1 MAAIRIRRG
10 RGVRRVEGTMNKL
23 EERYA
28 AYLELRRVCG
38 EILEWHFDAIKLRLA
53 KDTFYTP
60 DFLVLTVESLI
71 EIHEVKGFWEDD
83 ARVKIKVAAAKF
95 PFRFL
100 AVTEVAK
107 KRGGG
112 WQIEEF

>member
-60 DFLVLTVESLI
+60 DFLVLMHGSKSRLPPRSSPSASWLSPRWPRNAEEAGRSRSFEHGHQHLHGI
-71 EIHEVKGFWEDD
+71 KG
-83 ARVKIKVAAAKF
+83 
-95 PFRFL
+95 
-100 AVTEVAK
+100 
-107 KRGGG
+107 
-112 WQIEEF
+112 